1 MGINSLLKH
10 LGPISE
16 TTSLRQLGG
25 KTFAVDA
32 YSWLHKSIFTC
43 PEELCTNKPTKGYI
57 TYFRQRY
64 EKLKQHNI
72 HLYMV
77 FDGHPL
83 GAKMNTN
90 LSRKEDRENNKV
102 LAEQYILKGDLVKA
116 REHYSRACPVTV
128 HMAKSWI
135 KFCIQNKIPYIVAPF
150 EADSQMVYLE
160 KLGLVDGII
169 SEDSDLLIFGC
180 KTLVTKL
187 DLNSSSCVLIER
199 KNFPLLD
206 NDLDK
211 KGNPKFPIGQLSQ
224 TDLYNLVCLSGCDYT
239 PGIYLIGLLKAVR
252 LLKENNFNMENSIRA
267 VQTAYKQK
275 LLKKPDT
282 PNPIPETYFEDV
294 VRAKICFAYM
304 FVFDPLKEKVCTLNP
319 LPENPFLES
328 ENFFEY
334 MGPLV
339 TKNGVRMT
347 ITHMND
353 IDHGIHK
360 LISLGEIHQS
370 TLETLLDR
378 ESQLIIDYKSEI
390 ADLKKKPNVGLS
402 ASSIDETERT
412 FLRSDSLAD
421 YYTKELKFILP
432 LRRSRT
438 VDDGFDRKLE
448 SMIASRKLTNSSSV
462 TSDNLASSV
471 ESHETSSKFFKRK
484 RSVSKVELISS
495 TFPTPE
501 PAKDDFKPKTTSDDP
516 INEESLEDNENNKE
530 ISFTNPNHLMIDFSE
545 EKFSNLKV
553 EEVEDIPLNISL
565 NSNTDDMIEATIND
579 KSAIIDRISKY
590 TYKDG
595 DTYEKSEI
603 VKVTSKSNNKKS
615 YSDDGFIAGQIIK
628 SPEKMLE
635 EAINLS
641 ASNSP
646 LKKKRRNDPL
656 NKGTNSKP
664 QTLTATTDMKEE
676 FSSFHV
682 SSTYQ
687 PTPKSDSIDSI
698 ESLNKSI
705 ASLLQK
711 YKYTEEN
718 KEVSTNKFMTAS
730 PKKSSKKGSRTLARS
745 DGKKLSKKETEDEIQ
760 RLIFPEDSLFVK
772 SKQK

>member
-64 EKLKQHNI
+64 EKLKQYNI
-72 HLYMV
+72 QLYMV
-77 FDGHPL
+77 FDGYPL

-102 LAEQYILKGDLVKA
+102 LAEQYILKGDSVKA

-187 DLNSSSCVLIER
+187 DLNSSSCVMIER
-199 KNFPLLD
+199 KNFPLMD

-239 PGIYLIGLLKAVR
+239 PGIYLIGLLKAIK
-252 LLKENNFNMENSIRA
+252 LLKEHDFNIENAIRG

-275 LLKKPDT
+275 LMKKKDA
-282 PNPIPETYFEDV
+282 PNPVPDNYLEDV
-294 VRAKICFAYM
+294 VRAKICFEYM
-304 FVFDPLKEKVCTLNP
+304 FVFDPIKEKVCTLNP
-319 LPENPFLES
+319 LPDNPLLES

-339 TKNGVRMT
+339 TKNSVRMT
-347 ITHMND
+347 ITHMDD
-353 IDHGIHK
+353 IAHDIHK
-360 LISLGEIHQS
+360 LISLGEIHQF

-378 ESQLIIDYKSEI
+378 ESQLIIDYKTEI
-390 ADLKKKPNVGLS
+390 ADLKKKANGDS
-402 ASSIDETERT
+402 NASSIDETERS
-412 FLRSDSLAD
+412 FLRSNSLTA
-421 YYTKELKFILP
+421 YNTKELKFILP

-448 SMIASRKLTNSSSV
+448 SMIESRKLMN
-462 TSDNLASSV
+462 TSIPTSEKLASSDGIT
-471 ESHETSSKFFKRK
+471 ETSSKFFKRK
-484 RSVSKVELISS
+484 RSFSKVELIHPI
-495 TFPTPE
+495 FPTSKLE
-501 PAKDDFKPKTTSDDP
+501 KANLNKKTTSDDP
-516 INEESLEDNENNKE
+516 TKEESLEDNENNKE
-530 ISFTNPNHLMIDFSE
+530 VSFNNPNHLMIDFSE
-545 EKFSNLKV
+545 KKFTSHKE
-553 EEVEDIPLNISL
+553 EEVEDAPLSISF
-565 NSNTDDMIEATIND
+565 NSYSEAIHNATINN
-579 KSAIIDRISKY
+579 KSAIIDKITKY
-590 TYKDG
+590 SYND
-595 DTYEKSEI
+595 DYSYEKSEM
-603 VKVTSKSNNKKS
+603 VKRTSNSKNMKS
-615 YSDDGFIAGQIIK
+615 YSYDGLIAGQLIE
-628 SPEKMLE
+628 SPEKKVE
-635 EAINLS
+635 EVKNLS

-646 LKKKRRNDPL
+646 LKKKRRNDISKKEPTS
-656 NKGTNSKP
+656 KTNP
-664 QTLTATTDMKEE
+664 LTATSDIKEE
-676 FSSFHV
+676 FSGLHL
-682 SSTYQ
+682 STSYE
-687 PTPKSDSIDSI
+687 PSPISDGINSIGT
-698 ESLNKSI
+698 LNKNISN
-705 ASLLQK
+705 LLQK

-718 KEVSTNKFMTAS
+718 AEASSNKFMSAS
-730 PKKSSKKGSRTLARS
+730 SKNYSKKGNRTLARS

-760 RLIFPEDSLFVK
+760 RLIFPENSLFVK
-772 SKQK
+772 SNEK